1 MKKILTLLFASG
13 LFFMAEAQPGNRDFR
28 QPDQRND
35 QQNNQQSD
43 QRNFPQNDQRGYQQ
57 NDQRDFNN
65 GYDKSRDPSFNNP
78 YDRDVRYDDR
88 FSMERR
94 LKMEIARI
102 NQDYDFKIEKVRCN
116 IFLSWWDKQSQ
127 IRYLEQQRQWEISN
141 AYARFSYRGRYDDR
155 NSCHNRDDRFERHDR
170 SFGHY

>member
-28 QPDQRND
+28 QPDQRSD
-35 QQNNQQSD
+35 QQNYPPND
-43 QRNFPQNDQRGYQQ
+43 QRNFPQNDQRNYQQ

-65 GYDKSRDPSFNNP
+65 GYDKTREPFYNNP

-94 LKMEIARI
+94 MKMEIARI
-102 NQDYDFKIEKVRCN
+102 NQDYDFKIEKVKCN
-116 IFLSWWDKQSQ
+116 FFLSWWEKQRQ

-141 AYARFSYRGRYDDR
+141 TYARFSNRGRYDDR
-155 NSCHNRDDRFERHDR
+155 NKCYDRHDR
-170 SFGHY
+170 SFDHY